1 MGQLFVKICGI
12 TRPDQAEAIAA
23 LGVSALGFI
32 AVPNTPRY
40 LPLSEMAGWVG
51 SLPVAK
57 VGVFLDQDPHTIATW
72 VEATGLT
79 AVQLH
84 GQESPQ
90 DCQRLG
96 ELLPGI
102 RRIKALR
109 IRHLADLEAASLYRD
124 CVETLLLDA
133 YHPQQAGGT
142 GRTLNW
148 PELARATSRLQEQ
161 ASLPLPWLLAGGL
174 NPDNIPQALSYLQPD
189 GIDLSSGVERQPGDK
204 DLGKIQHLLLLL
216 RSQGWEIT
224 ASLPDATARWIAK
237 TTAKKLL

>member
-40 LPLSEMAGWVG
+40 LPPSAMAGWVG
-51 SLPVAK
+51 SLPVVR
-57 VGVFLDQDPHTIATW
+57 VGVFLDQEPHTIATW
-72 VEATGLT
+72 VEVTGLT

-90 DCQRLG
+90 DCHRLG

-102 RRIKALR
+102 PRIKALR
-109 IRHLADLEAASLYRD
+109 IRHLSDLEKSAAYVG

-133 YHPQQAGGT
+133 YHPQRAGGT
-142 GRTLNW
+142 GQTLNW
-148 PELARATSRLQEQ
+148 QELAHG
-161 ASLPLPWLLAGGL
+161 SLPLPWLLAGGL
-174 NPDNIPQALSYLQPD
+174 NPDNIGLALSQVTPS
-189 GIDLSSGVERQPGDK
+189 GIDLSSGVESKPGDK
-204 DLGKIQHLLLLL
+204 DLGKVERLLQHI
-216 RSQGWEIT
+216 RSQGWAVA
-224 ASLPDATARWIAK
+224 ASLPHP
-237 TTAKKLL
+237 KLSGSLLQ

>member
-40 LPLSEMAGWVG
+40 LPQSEMAAWVG
-51 SLPVAK
+51 SLPVVK

-90 DCQRLG
+90 ACQRLG

-102 RRIKALR
+102 HRIKALR
-109 IRHLADLEAASLYRD
+109 IRHLADLETANLYRD

-148 PELARATSRLQEQ
+148 PQLAGATSRLQEQ
-161 ASLPLPWLLAGGL
+161 GSLSLPWILAGGL
-174 NPDNIPQALSYLQPD
+174 NPDNIGQALSQVIPS
-189 GIDLSSGVERQPGDK
+189 GIDLSSGVEAKPGDK
-204 DLGKIQHLLLLL
+204 DLGKVERLLQHI
-216 RSQGWEIT
+216 RSQGWEV
-224 ASLPDATARWIAK
+224 ASSLPYP
-237 TTAKKLL
+237 KLSGSLLQ

>member
-40 LPLSEMAGWVG
+40 LSPSAIAGWVR
-51 SLPVAK
+51 SLPVLK
-57 VGVFLDQDPHTIATW
+57 VGVFLDCTPETIARW
-72 VEATGLT
+72 VETTGLT

-90 DCQRLG
+90 DCYRLG

-102 RRIKALR
+102 PRIKALR
-109 IRHLADLEAASLYRD
+109 IRHLADLAAADAYRD

-133 YHPQQAGGT
+133 YHPHRAGGT
-142 GRTLNW
+142 GQTLNW
-148 PELARATSRLQEQ
+148 QRLAQGSL
-161 ASLPLPWLLAGGL
+161 SLPLPWLLAGGL
-174 NPDNIPQALSYLQPD
+174 NPDNIRQALHQVQPH
-189 GIDLSSGVERQPGDK
+189 GVDLSSGVEIQPGNK
-204 DLGKIQHLLLLL
+204 DLGKVERLLRQI
-216 RSQGWEIT
+216 RSQGWEVT
-224 ASLPDATARWIAK
+224 SSLPR
-237 TTAKKLL
+237 LS

>member
-40 LPLSEMAGWVG
+40 LSLSAMADCVG
-51 SLPVAK
+51 SLPSSVEK
-57 VGVFLDQDPHTIATW
+57 VGVFLDQDPETIATW
-72 VEATGLT
+72 VETAGLT

-102 RRIKALR
+102 PRIKALP
-109 IRHLADLEAASLYRD
+109 IRHLADLEVASIYTD

-142 GRTLNW
+142 GQTLNW
-148 PELARATSRLQEQ
+148 SELAH

-174 NPDNIPQALSYLQPD
+174 NPDNIGQALSQVTPS
-189 GIDLSSGVERQPGDK
+189 GIDLSSGVEVKPGDK
-204 DLGKIQHLLLLL
+204 DLKKVERLLQQL
-216 RSQGWEIT
+216 RWQGWEVT
-224 ASLPDATARWIAK
+224 SSLPHSK
-237 TTAKKLL
+237 QSGSLLQ

>member
-40 LPLSEMAGWVG
+40 LSLSAMADWVG
-51 SLPVAK
+51 SLPVPK
-57 VGVFLDQDPHTIATW
+57 VGVFLDQDPDTIATW
-72 VEATGLT
+72 VEAAGLT

-90 DCQRLG
+90 DCYRLG

-102 RRIKALR
+102 LRIKALR
-109 IRHLADLEAASLYRD
+109 IRHLADLAVASTYTG

-142 GRTLNW
+142 GQTLNW
-148 PELARATSRLQEQ
+148 SELAQG
-161 ASLPLPWLLAGGL
+161 SLPLPWLLAGGL
-174 NPDNIPQALSYLQPD
+174 NPNNIGQALSQVTPN
-189 GIDLSSGVERQPGDK
+189 GIDLSSGVEAKPGDK
-204 DLGKIQHLLLLL
+204 DLGKVERLLQQL
-216 RSQGWEIT
+216 RSQGWEVA
-224 ASLPDATARWIAK
+224 ASLPRSNPIQT
-237 TTAKKLL
+237 

>member
-12 TRPDQAEAIAA
+12 TRPEQAEAIAA

-40 LPLSEMAGWVG
+40 LSLSSMAGWVG
-51 SLPVAK
+51 SLPVLR
-57 VGVFLDQDPHTIATW
+57 VGVFLDQDPDTIATW

-90 DCQRLG
+90 DCHRLG

-102 RRIKALR
+102 PRIKALR
-109 IRHLADLEAASLYRD
+109 IRHLADLAAASAYTD

-142 GRTLNW
+142 GQTLNW
-148 PELARATSRLQEQ
+148 PELTPQ
-161 ASLPLPWLLAGGL
+161 SLPLPWLLAGGL
-174 NPDNIPQALSYLQPD
+174 NPNNIGQALSQLTPN
-189 GIDLSSGVERQPGDK
+189 GIDLSSGVEAKPGDK
-204 DLGKIQHLLLLL
+204 DLGKVERLLQQL
-216 RSQGWEIT
+216 RSQGWEVA
-224 ASLPDATARWIAK
+224 ASLPRSNPIQT
-237 TTAKKLL
+237 